1 MNDKHS
7 HVMGG
12 STAQQRRNCP
22 GSLQLEQGMPEPPDS
37 EYAGEGSMLHAAQ
50 ELIVT
55 EDPTDMGSA
64 EALYQQLIGQ
74 DLGFT
79 GHVITPELI
88 NNKTRPATEAFYGL
102 VSEYGI
108 YDWFLEQRVSL
119 EEVIKGAYGTLD
131 VMGKDN
137 QKRLHFIDYK
147 FGDGIDIAVTA
158 NDGLAFY
165 AASALYDTDPEI
177 MDFCSDISDEIL
189 FHIIQPRVGNDNVIK
204 TWKTNIVWVDDW
216 LDQSVA
222 AIEKATS
229 ADPPLKP
236 GEWCRWCKAKATC
249 PALNDVAE
257 NFLSK
262 KPESMDSVSLA
273 AALQQA
279 FLLKPRIAAVFELAQ
294 NEMEAGAAI
303 PGFKLVQKLPR
314 RQWRNEEDA
323 EKRMKSAR
331 LRKAEMYQ
339 LKLITPTQLE
349 KLKPKLYDR
358 IADEFVIK
366 HSSGLTVVPDDDKRP
381 AVTGSMQLLAN
392 ALPDQQ

>member
-55 EDPTDMGSA
+55 EDPRTIDDA
-64 EALYQQLIGQ
+64 EPLYQQLIGQ
-74 DLGFT
+74 DMGFT

-88 NNKTRPATEAFYGL
+88 DKKTRPATEALYEL
-102 VSEYGI
+102 IETYKI
-108 YDWFLEQRVSL
+108 DDWFLEQRVSL
-119 EEVIKGAYGTLD
+119 EEIIKGAFGTLD
-131 VMGKDN
+131 FMGLDE

-147 FGDGIDIAVTA
+147 FGDGIDVQAKE

-177 MDFCSDISDEIL
+177 MEFCADVAEEIL

-204 TWKTNIVWVDDW
+204 TWQTDIPWIEQW
-216 LDQSVA
+216 IDQSLQAVTL
-222 AIEKATS
+222 ATS
-229 ADPPLKP
+229 DDPPLKP

-249 PALNDVAE
+249 PALNEMAGE
-257 NFLSK
+257 ALSK
-262 KPESMDSVSLA
+262 KPEAMDSVSLA
-273 AALQQA
+273 SALETA
-279 FLLKPRIAAVFELAQ
+279 GMLKAWIAAVYELAQ

-303 PGFKLVQKLPR
+303 PGYKLVQKLPR
-314 RQWRNEEDA
+314 RQWRNDEDA
-323 EKRMKSAR
+323 EKRLKSAR
-331 LRKAEMYQ
+331 LRKAEMYTS
-339 LKLITPTQLE
+339 KLITPTQLE
-349 KLKPKLYDR
+349 KLKPKLYER
-358 IADEFVIK
+358 IAEEHVIK
-366 HSSGLTVVPDDDKRP
+366 HSSGLTVVPDSDKRP